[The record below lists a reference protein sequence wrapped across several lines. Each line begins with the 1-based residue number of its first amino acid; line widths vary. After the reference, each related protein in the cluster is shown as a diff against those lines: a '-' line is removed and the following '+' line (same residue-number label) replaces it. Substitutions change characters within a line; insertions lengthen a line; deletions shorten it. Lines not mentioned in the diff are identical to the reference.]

1 MSRVQALYLACVS
14 TTKGCCVVPEVWL
27 LHFGLG
33 RGFWAVCCGKPST
46 LSVVYF
52 ESLFFWH
59 SLKVKADGEPL
70 KQDLYMGDLFSIW
83 IFWTG
88 LHLDERKKKGLFC
101 PLLALLM
108 CYDGFN
114 LFLCDPLLNF
124 LLSIVHRTW
133 QLSRGLPRDLLMGSS
148 WKWKLTPG
156 SLLTL
161 FPPSF
166 LSFHSRSL
174 LILSI
179 STAGRAQL

>member
-1 MSRVQALYLACVS
+1 MSHVQALYLYLACVS
-14 TTKGCCVVPEVWL
+14 TTNGCCVVSEVCSSAL
-27 LHFGLG
+27 GLVEV
-33 RGFWAVCCGKPST
+33 FWAVCCGKPST

-70 KQDLYMGDLFSIW
+70 KQDLYMGDLFLIG

-88 LHLDERKKKGLFC
+88 LHLDEGEKKGLFS

-124 LLSIVHRTW
+124 LLSIVHGT
-133 QLSRGLPRDLLMGSS
+133 
-148 WKWKLTPG
+148 
-156 SLLTL
+156 
-161 FPPSF
+161 
-166 LSFHSRSL
+166 
-174 LILSI
+174 
-179 STAGRAQL
+179 